1 MAASNN
7 GTLVGLDI
15 GGHPWIR
22 VDPDAAARVFA
33 ELRKTVERGAAPFD
47 AKNSTFRNGRLVPQ
61 DAVDERTERTAI
73 KAVARR
79 RAAEVKAKS

>member
-1 MAASNN
+1 MLLDLGLEAGWRRIFGLMAASNN

-33 ELRKTVERGAAPFD
+33 ELRKTVSR
-47 AKNSTFRNGRLVPQ
+47 ST
-61 DAVDERTERTAI
+61 
-73 KAVARR
+73 
-79 RAAEVKAKS
+79 